1 MARSEANRDMH
12 NKLQRAYYETRKQGG
27 NHRILVR
34 STPYVINQLDRL
46 LDESH
51 IKSGDRILDVG
62 CGMGKYTIPLA
73 ERGYDV
79 EGLELSGQLLEEFQN
94 QARGRADI
102 ATHQADLLAPPSDM
116 IGQYDHVIGFFVL
129 HHLFDLD
136 QAFAS
141 CARLLK
147 PKGRVIFLEPN
158 PFCPLFYLQITL
170 SPGMSWKA
178 ERGILDLTPKS
189 TARKLT
195 DAGFVNPQLHR
206 FGILP
211 PFLRNRSGAATI
223 ERGFER
229 VSLLNPVN
237 AFQLISAELPENGI

>member
-12 NKLQRAYYETRKQGG
+12 NELQRAYYETRKQGA
-27 NHRILVR
+27 NHRIVVR
-34 STPYVINQLDRL
+34 STPYVINQLNRL

-51 IKSGDRILDVG
+51 IEPGDRILDVG

-79 EGLELSGQLLEEFQN
+79 EGLELSSQLLEEFQI
-94 QARGRADI
+94 QAQGRANI

-170 SPGMSWKA
+170 SPAMSWKA
-178 ERGILDLTPKS
+178 ERGILDLTPKC
-189 TARKLT
+189 TARRLK
-195 DAGFVNPQLHR
+195 DAGFVKPRLHR

-211 PFLRNRSGAATI
+211 PFLRNRPGAATI
-223 ERGFER
+223 EQGFER
-229 VSLLNPVN
+229 VSLFNPVA
-237 AFQLISAELPENGI
+237 AFQLISAELPENRI